1 MELGRGLLPLR
12 EVAVGRVT
20 PTPCLSRACLCR
32 PVGGLL
38 MPMMS
43 LTDAATPLHDLDP
56 DAGDDSDLEVL
67 REVIGDA
74 RVVLLGESAHFTSE
88 FVRLRDRVTRFL
100 VRQLGFSAFVL
111 ESGLP
116 EGLGVDRWVH
126 GGPGE
131 LAAIARGG
139 ITLAM
144 GRCGEMHAQLRWLRE
159 HNATA
164 AQPVSFYG
172 MDVPGWC
179 ANPGPGVAACLA
191 RLAPRPG
198 DAELRTAADL
208 GEPTRAPAP
217 DETDPT
223 RVPAGL
229 TARIAELVDRAE
241 DAGDTLARQCARS
254 ALSVVEFLEGG
265 LYPAPGRNLRNEVMA
280 ENLRALLDREQRIVV
295 GAHNMHLQRSPSF
308 DGTATIG
315 MLLAEELGDD
325 LVVIGGTHTMGA
337 IPDLDLDAGPD
348 GRYPITGTAPPSPDR
363 RTLEAALDVTGHPLQ
378 LVDLRHTAP
387 GALAGITATRAQSP
401 HETLLVDLNPRQA
414 YDAIIQ
420 VRSITPAHGAVD

>member
-1 MELGRGLLPLR
+1 MDTPLL
-12 EVAVGRVT
+12 A
-20 PTPCLSRACLCR
+20 
-32 PVGGLL
+32 
-38 MPMMS
+38 
-43 LTDAATPLHDLDP
+43 DAATPLHGLEP
-56 DAGDDSDLEVL
+56 DADDADLEVL
-67 REVIGDA
+67 REVVGDA
-74 RVVLLGESAHFTSE
+74 RVVFLGESAHFTSE
-88 FVRLRDRVTRFL
+88 FGRLRDRLTRFL
-100 VRQLGFSAFVL
+100 LRDLGFSAFVL

-116 EGLGVDRWVH
+116 EGLDVDRWVH

-144 GRCGEMHAQLRWLRE
+144 GRCAEIHAQLRWLRE

-164 AQPVSFYG
+164 TQPVSFYG

-191 RLAPRPG
+191 RLAPQPG
-198 DAELRTAADL
+198 DAELCTAAEL

-217 DETDPT
+217 EETDPT
-223 RVPAGL
+223 RVPAEL

-241 DAGDTLARQCARS
+241 AAGDTLAWQCARS
-254 ALSVVEFLEGG
+254 ALGVVEFLQVG
-265 LYPAPGRNLRNEVMA
+265 LYPGPGRNLRNEVMA
-280 ENLRALLDREQRIVV
+280 ENLRALLDREQRLVV
-295 GAHNMHLQRSPSF
+295 GAHNMHLQRSPSW

-337 IPDLDLDAGPD
+337 VPDLDLDAGPD
-348 GRYPITGTAPPSPDR
+348 GRYPITGTTPPPPDPH
-363 RTLEAALDVTGHPLQ
+363 TLEAALDTTGHPLQ

-387 GALAGITATRAQSP
+387 KALAGITATRAQNP

-414 YDAIIQ
+414 YDAI
-420 VRSITPAHGAVD
+420 VHVHTITPAHGVAD

>member
-1 MELGRGLLPLR
+1 MNTL
-12 EVAVGRVT
+12 
-20 PTPCLSRACLCR
+20 
-32 PVGGLL
+32 
-38 MPMMS
+38 S
-43 LTDAATPLHDLDP
+43 LTDAATPLHGLDP
-56 DAGDDSDLEVL
+56 DADDDSELEVL
-67 REVIGDA
+67 REIIGDA
-74 RVVLLGESAHFTSE
+74 RVVCLGESAHFTSE

-100 VRQLGFSAFVL
+100 ARQLGFSAFVL

-139 ITLAM
+139 VTLAM
-144 GRCGEMHAQLRWLRE
+144 GRCTEMHAQLRWLRE

-164 AQPVSFYG
+164 TQPVSFYG

-179 ANPGPGVAACLA
+179 ANPGPGVAACLD
-191 RLAPRPG
+191 RLAPQPG
-198 DAELRTAADL
+198 DAALRTAADL

-223 RVPAGL
+223 RVPAEI

-241 DAGDTLARQCARS
+241 TAGDTLARQCARS
-254 ALSVVEFLEGG
+254 ALSVVEFLDSG

-280 ENLRALLDREQRIVV
+280 ENLRTLLDREQRIVV

-315 MLLAEELGDD
+315 MLLTEELGDD
-325 LVVIGGTHTMGA
+325 LVMIGGTHSMGA
-337 IPDLDLDAGPD
+337 IPNLDLDAGPD
-348 GRYPITGTAPPSPDR
+348 GRYPITETAPPPPDP
-363 RTLEAALDVTGHPLQ
+363 RTVEAALDTTGHPLQ
-378 LVDLRHTAP
+378 LLNLRHTAP
-387 GALAGITATRAQSP
+387 ETLAGITATRAQNP
-401 HETLLVDLNPRQA
+401 HETLLVELNPHQA
-414 YDAIIQ
+414 YDAI
-420 VRSITPAHGAVD
+420 VHVHTITPAHGAAD